1 MTPDQYVTVLEA
13 ARHLGVH
20 RALIYQAI
28 RDGHLPHV
36 IIGQRIIRI
45 PVAALHPDVIRSPL
59 RRSQRRISPPS
70 QTLPAEETSE
80 VNPPVP
86 PKSKLT
92 PREPTHAH
100 GMNETKFIGM
110 SEAARRARVSSKT
123 IASWADRGLVA
134 SIRIATLNN
143 ARLIDAQSLE
153 RYVNERKAS
162 S

>member
-1 MTPDQYVTVLEA
+1 
-13 ARHLGVH
+13 
-20 RALIYQAI
+20 
-28 RDGHLPHV
+28 
-36 IIGQRIIRI
+36 
-45 PVAALHPDVIRSPL
+45 
-59 RRSQRRISPPS
+59 
-70 QTLPAEETSE
+70 
-80 VNPPVP
+80 
-86 PKSKLT
+86 
-92 PREPTHAH
+92 
-100 GMNETKFIGM
+100 MNETKFIGM